1 MHFIS
6 DLLLEYSQKNSSPAN
21 ELLDQ
26 LYRETHQKI
35 LQPRMASGPLQGR
48 FLSLLAKLLRPDS
61 ILEIGTFTG
70 YATLCLAE
78 GLSPNGTIH
87 TIDCNEEL
95 VDFQQRFFNRSP
107 YADQIKTYLGKALDI
122 IPTIEGNFDL
132 VFIDADKNNY
142 LNYYKNILPR
152 MKSGGL
158 ILSDNVLWNGKV
170 LEEADK
176 DDEDT
181 RVLQE
186 FNRRL
191 ANDKRVESVLVPLRD
206 GITLSR
212 VL

>member
-122 IPTIEGNFDL
+122 IPTIKGNFDL

-142 LNYYKNILPR
+142 LNYYENILPR

-212 VL
+212 VF